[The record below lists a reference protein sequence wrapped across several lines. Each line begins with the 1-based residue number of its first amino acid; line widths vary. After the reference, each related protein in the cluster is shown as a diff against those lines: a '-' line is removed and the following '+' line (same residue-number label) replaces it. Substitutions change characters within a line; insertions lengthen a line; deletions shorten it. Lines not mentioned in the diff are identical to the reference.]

1 MSRNDDQIQQLL
13 KGLEQLFKQVE
24 QNREDID
31 SIRGMKPEGSGTN
44 SFVGFAKEKMGWG
57 SDPEKELKRKVDDLE
72 RQKRQLER
80 DKSGL
85 ESKVSRLEK
94 EKESTYTLRSA
105 IDEHKRTIEKQKDT
119 ITNLH
124 SRNRTLQQELESSQN
139 QCRTLETEL
148 RAQSL
153 STAETQVVKWFNAHD
168 HLLPVEAGRSAPET
182 FVERINFLMLP
193 SRFEQFHT
201 RLNRDIM
208 KNQSAHSPS
217 DIEAVYR
224 YLCQT
229 QKAFGATWTVHIPT
243 VGEAYNS
250 GKEVSINKTSGQIAT
265 VWVPGVTMKTKKG
278 TTVLKPTVE
287 VR

>member
-31 SIRGMKPEGSGTN
+31 SIRGAKSESS
-44 SFVGFAKEKMGWG
+44 SFVKSTFSNITSSFR
-57 SDPEKELKRKVDDLE
+57 SDPEKELKRKVDELE
-72 RQKRQLER
+72 RQKRQWES
-80 DKSGL
+80 DKSRL
-85 ESKVSRLEK
+85 ESKVSRLES
-94 EKESTYTLRSA
+94 EKESTYTLRSK
-105 IDEHKRTIEKQKDT
+105 INEHERTIQEQQGTIFDLNSRKRDLEQK
-119 ITNLH
+119 
-124 SRNRTLQQELESSQN
+124 LESSQT
-139 QCRTLETEL
+139 QCSILETEL

-153 STAETQVVKWFNAHD
+153 SIAETQVVKWFNAHH

-201 RLNRDIM
+201 RLNRDVM
-208 KNQSAHSPS
+208 HNQSAHSPS
-217 DIEAVYR
+217 DIEVVYR

-229 QKAFGATWTVHIPT
+229 QKAFGATWTVHMPT
-243 VGEAYNS
+243 VGEVYNS
-250 GKEVSINKTSGQIAT
+250 GNELSINKPSGQIST

-278 TTVLKPTVE
+278 TTFLKPTVE
-287 VR
+287 VQ

>member
-31 SIRGMKPEGSGTN
+31 SMRGMKSESSGIVKSTIS
-44 SFVGFAKEKMGWG
+44 SFTSSFR
-57 SDPEKELKRKVDDLE
+57 SDPEKELKRQVEDLE
-72 RQKRQLER
+72 RQKRQWER
-80 DKSGL
+80 DKSRL
-85 ESKVSRLEK
+85 EDKVSRLES
-94 EKESTYTLRSA
+94 EKELTYTLRSK
-105 IDEHKRTIEKQKDT
+105 IDKHERTIEKKQGMITELRGRNSNLEQK
-119 ITNLH
+119 LK
-124 SRNRTLQQELESSQN
+124 SSQE
-139 QCRTLETEL
+139 QCSILETEL

-153 STAETQVVKWFNAHD
+153 SIAETQVVKWFNAHN

-208 KNQSAHSPS
+208 NNQRAHSPS
-217 DIEAVYR
+217 DIEVVYR

-229 QKAFGATWTVHIPT
+229 QKAFGATWTVYMPI
-243 VGEAYNS
+243 VGETYNS
-250 GKEVSINKTSGQIAT
+250 GKEVSIGKPSGQIAT
-265 VWVPGVTMKTKKG
+265 VWVPGVKMKTKKG